1 MQRKIVSDLMQIA
14 RPTGTT
20 FCSTSIVEVIDKTLR
35 LVQNHLYKQKVG
47 VEKKIEPNLPRIEAD
62 PQQLEQV
69 LVNLYLNAIDAMPD
83 GGNLLVESRTMR
95 RDDIGSTMLITV
107 SDTGFGIADADL
119 PRIFQPF
126 FTAKKKKRN
135 GIRTAHL
142 RTYHQQPRQKN

>member
-69 LVNLYLNAIDAMPD
+69 LVNLY
-83 GGNLLVESRTMR
+83 
-95 RDDIGSTMLITV
+95 
-107 SDTGFGIADADL
+107 
-119 PRIFQPF
+119 
-126 FTAKKKKRN
+126 
-135 GIRTAHL
+135 
-142 RTYHQQPRQKN
+142 